1 MAAIVVAVVQAAPVW
16 MDKAAT
22 IEKACGLI
30 ARAAASGAKVIAFPE
45 SFIPAFPYGVW
56 HHGLH
61 RNNDFFKQLYEQ
73 AVVLPGAGA
82 NELAPI
88 CEAAKAAGALV
99 VMGLTE
105 RAGGS
110 LYNTQ
115 AFIGPDGSL
124 MGARRK
130 LKPTSAERLVW
141 GEGDGSGMRVFE
153 TPFGKVG
160 GLMCGEHNLALAR
173 YTLQA
178 LGEQIHVASYPDP
191 MMEGRPFADR
201 LEAAVRHYAA
211 EGQCFVLNAT
221 GFISPEIRELVFDT
235 PQARAEL
242 EDPRAL
248 NGASSIIAPNGQV
261 LAGPLSGEEGILT
274 ASIDVANIAYAKYWF
289 DAAGHSGRGDIFKL
303 QVDFS
308 ARQALGGLERA
319 GKEGASVA
327 REVKRD
333 G

>member
-1 MAAIVVAVVQAAPVW
+1 MVVAVVQAAPVW

-30 ARAAASGAKVIAFPE
+30 ARAAVQGAKVIAFPE

-61 RNNDFFKQLYEQ
+61 RNNDFFKQLYEA
-73 AVVLPGAGA
+73 AVVLPDD
-82 NELAPI
+82 LHPVR
-88 CEAAKAAGALV
+88 EAAKAAGAVV

-115 AFIGPDGSL
+115 AFIGPDGVLLGS
-124 MGARRK
+124 RRK

-160 GLMCGEHNLALAR
+160 GLMCGEHNFALAR

-191 MMEGRPFADR
+191 LMEGRPFADR

-221 GFISPEIRELVFDT
+221 GFISQEIREKMFDT
-235 PQARAEL
+235 PEARAEL
-242 EDPRAL
+242 EDPGAL
-248 NGASSIIAPNGQV
+248 NGASSIIAPNGQT

-289 DAAGHSGRGDIFKL
+289 DAAGHSGRSDIFRL
-303 QVDFS
+303 EVDFS
-308 ARQALGGLERA
+308 ERRAVGGLAQET
-319 GKEGASVA
+319 GPEGADA
-327 REVKRD
+327 MREVRRE